1 MKLEARSQAR
11 GVKEEGETITRRLVS
26 AREVNGLV
34 CKHFLGPTFGW
45 KEEKPP
51 PPKTARDIHSTRT
64 SDETAFGGA
73 TRQAALGSLT
83 HPQAH
88 SSLTQLSVA
97 TGQGHPR
104 ARGGSGT
111 SHSPQVCFR
120 GTAVPEHAS
129 NASPGPR
136 NWVLARPV
144 SKHFVFNQQQ
154 SLALLI

>member
-11 GVKEEGETITRRLVS
+11 GVKEEGETITRRFVS
-26 AREVNGLV
+26 AREVNGLFANISWDQRSDG
-34 CKHFLGPTFGW
+34 KKKT
-45 KEEKPP
+45 P